1 MSSEVA
7 VAVEPLLTIAEVAQQ
22 LRLSRTTIYRRVADG
37 TLPKPL
43 KLGTL
48 VRWEPADIRAA
59 RLSAAEKR
67 KGL

>member
-1 MSSEVA
+1 MSSDA
-7 VAVEPLLTIAEVAQQ
+7 AAVEPLLTIAEVAQQ